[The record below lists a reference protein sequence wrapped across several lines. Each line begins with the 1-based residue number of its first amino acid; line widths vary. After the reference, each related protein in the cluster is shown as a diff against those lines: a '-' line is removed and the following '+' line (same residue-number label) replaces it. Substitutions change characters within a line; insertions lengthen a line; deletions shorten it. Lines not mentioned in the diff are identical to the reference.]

1 MQGHRGPREPAS
13 ASEGTALTPEAL
25 DALVSVSADGLAVLD
40 ADGRFTALNDSAA
53 ALLGSAAADLIG
65 RPAPFKPDAGVPQGT
80 PRTVRR
86 LVPGGRFRDL
96 EYRLAPLSDGGQ
108 AVWFSDRT
116 DVLRQQE
123 RLTAIARA
131 AASVAGTFS
140 LRATLDAVAREMVM
154 TANIVAVQILSLD
167 DPAADLRILGM
178 AGFGPAADFVERL
191 SACRRLGARV
201 RFFDAFVGG
210 RPVVEKHRKASIM
223 ADPRWEPLHEIMNRP
238 DWDGFVATPM
248 VVRART
254 VGVINAY
261 YRAGEDPGPGSL
273 AFLQAMA
280 DHAAVAIDTASLL
293 ARTRTR
299 AQSDERRRL
308 ARDLHDSVVQQ
319 LFSMRMQAK
328 ALRGRLDRPDAEL
341 ERVRPI
347 AEELAELSASALADL
362 RLLVFEL
369 RPLDLAEHGLVAA
382 VRAHVESVRAR
393 TGLVIDV
400 VTTDGL
406 PVTGGLD
413 VQEDLYRIVCEA
425 VHNVV
430 KHAGASTVEVTLRA
444 EEDDLVVLV
453 RDDGAGRGGGE
464 PPGSREQLGLVSMR
478 ERTERWGGRFAAG
491 PGTDGGWT
499 VRAAVPLRRVRAQ
512 APG

>member
-1 MQGHRGPREPAS
+1 MPGQGSSHETGSARE
-13 ASEGTALTPEAL
+13 TEAL
-25 DALVSVSADGLAVLD
+25 DALVAVSADGLAVLD
-40 ADGRFTALNDSAA
+40 AGGRFTRLNESAA
-53 ALLGSAAADLIG
+53 ALLGAPAAELLG
-65 RPAPFKPDAGVPQGT
+65 TPAPFDTGAPPNVVQ
-80 PRTVRR
+80 TVRW
-86 LVPGGRFRDL
+86 LFRDL
-96 EYRLAPLSDGGQ
+96 EYRLSPLSDGSR

-116 DVLRQQE
+116 DVRRQQE

-131 AASVAGTFS
+131 AASVAGAFS

-154 TANIVAVQILSLD
+154 TAGVVAVQILALD

-178 AGFGPAADFVERL
+178 AGFGPAADFVDRL
-191 SACRRLGARV
+191 SACRRLGAHV

-210 RPVVEKHRKASIM
+210 EPVVEVHRKASIM
-223 ADPRWEPLHEIMNRP
+223 TDPRWEPLHEIMNRP
-238 DWDGFVATPM
+238 DWDGFVAMPM

-293 ARTRTR
+293 SQTRTR

-328 ALRGRLDRPDAEL
+328 ALRSRLDAPDAEL
-341 ERVRPI
+341 EHLRPI
-347 AEELAELSASALADL
+347 AEELAELSASALSDL

-382 VRAHVESVRAR
+382 VRAHAESVRAR

-400 VTTDGL
+400 VTADEL
-406 PVTGGLD
+406 RLTGGLD
-413 VQEDLYRIVCEA
+413 AQEDLYRIVSEA

-430 KHAGASTVEVTLRA
+430 KHAHASTVEVRLRV
-444 EEDDLVVLV
+444 EEDDLVV
-453 RDDGAGRGGGE
+453 RIQDDGAGGGE
-464 PPGSREQLGLVSMR
+464 PPGGREQLGLVSMR

-491 PGTDGGWT
+491 PGPGGGWT
-499 VRAAVPLRRVRAQ
+499 VRAAVPLRRVREEA
-512 APG
+512 AG